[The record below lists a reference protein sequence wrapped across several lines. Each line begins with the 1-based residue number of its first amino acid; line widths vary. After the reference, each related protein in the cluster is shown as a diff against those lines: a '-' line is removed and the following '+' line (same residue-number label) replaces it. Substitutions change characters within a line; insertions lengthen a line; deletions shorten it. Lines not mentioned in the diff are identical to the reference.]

1 MTPRGQQA
9 ARVEACP
16 ALRAAGW
23 LEEMPPEYPQ
33 ASYYRA
39 RYYDPQIGRF
49 VSEDS
54 FRFRGGANFYRYSRN
69 NPNNLVDPLG
79 LNPGAALPWWWW
91 ILDNPITI
99 PIITVGASG
108 AAVIIGIGEFVLAPA
123 TASDDTLANRKP
135 RTLPCPDK
143 YKHCEQAKQACI
155 DSCLGQLGVGGRAN
169 QGFPFRNCVR
179 QCLKDAGCEGYGN
192 FW

>member
-1 MTPRGQQA
+1 MQPVATSDHQGA
-9 ARVEACP
+9 SLLASE
-16 ALRAAGW
+16 LT
-23 LEEMPPEYPQ
+23 Q

-54 FRFRGGANFYRYSRN
+54 FRFRGGPNFYKYSRN
-69 NPNNLVDPLG
+69 NPSNLVDPVG
-79 LNPGAALPWWWW
+79 LNPGAVALPWWWW
-91 ILDNPITI
+91 ILDNLIAI
-99 PIITVGASG
+99 PIITGGAPG
-108 AAVIIGIGEFVLAPA
+108 AAVIIGIGELVLAPA
-123 TASDDTLANRKP
+123 TASDNTLANRKP

-143 YKHCEQAKQACI
+143 YKHCEQGKQDCI
-155 DSCLGQLGVGGRAN
+155 DSRLGELGVGGRAN
-169 QGFPFRNCVR
+169 QGFPFRNCAR